1 MAFGLVPL
9 EKRLKD
15 HIRNYSLDQIFDI
28 GVLSDYLDSIN
39 KLTGL
44 SLLLTDRHGEKAV
57 SLAILSALNRIRYML
72 PAERSVWK
80 SAL

>member
-57 SLAILSALNRIRYML
+57 SLGNFVGFKPDTVHAPTFVYQRGRA
-72 PAERSVWK
+72 
-80 SAL
+80 